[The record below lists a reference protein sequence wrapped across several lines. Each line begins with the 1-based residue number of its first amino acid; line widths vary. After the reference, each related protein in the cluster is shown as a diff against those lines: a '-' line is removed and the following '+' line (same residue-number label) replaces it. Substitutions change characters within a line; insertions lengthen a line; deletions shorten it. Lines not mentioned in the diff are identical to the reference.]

1 MHKFI
6 TVVYIASKKYTSLK
20 ITLVT
25 KSKRKF
31 KMQYYF
37 IAHKKGV
44 GDRAKEV
51 PGLFTGNI
59 TRIVIKK
66 RKKIRGLLRLSPYNK
81 GRNWPTSWGAI

>member
-1 MHKFI
+1 
-6 TVVYIASKKYTSLK
+6 
-20 ITLVT
+20 
-25 KSKRKF
+25 
-31 KMQYYF
+31 MQYYF

-66 RKKIRGLLRLSPYNK
+66 ERKLEVYYVCRLTTK
-81 GRNWPTSWGAI
+81 GVIGQQVEERFNFIFVTQRHID